1 MTDLLTAP
9 AAESSR
15 SPLIDASAQRAAA
28 VAALGYGRSF
38 VANAGGVIVSCF
50 DWVQANQS
58 YWWTEEQA
66 NQRPAERMTAGWHAV
81 LDPAT
86 AEHIALRSA
95 ATRRAVER
103 VAAANTPCGLY
114 P

>member
-38 VANAGGVIVSCF
+38 
-50 DWVQANQS
+50 WP
-58 YWWTEEQA
+58 T
-66 NQRPAERMTAGWHAV
+66 PAESSC
-81 LDPAT
+81 PASIGCKPT
-86 AEHIALRSA
+86 SL
-95 ATRRAVER
+95 TG
-103 VAAANTPCGLY
+103 GLKNKQTSGRLNE
-114 P
+114 